1 MPTHGNA
8 PAGCLAASLAA
19 IELAKLLAGERG
31 DVAAGREV
39 LLDARSHALVAS
51 KLVRNASCRFTHE
64 RWSIERTP
72 DVTLRAALALD
83 GGKGAEAQLCVADS
97 AFVSKLVCEACDCA
111 EEIWRL
117 RESVDERLRR
127 CPRCRALRELRGFD
141 LVERI
146 SADRVPAAL
155 LDRPLSER
163 GLRAGEVFGVEGG
176 ADGPR
181 YFGLGLD
188 ALAPAPGATVV
199 VAGLGNIGSYLAP
212 LVARMPSVSHV
223 ILCDPDV
230 YEPHQVAGQDIEASF
245 GGRAKAEVQAERLR
259 RIRPTLGIE
268 VFVAPVEQL
277 PLGRLL
283 GAITVSCLDSRAA
296 RLRLAARAWRAGS
309 PFVDAAVGGGPSLTV
324 RTTVYLPEADAA
336 CFECAFD
343 ANDYATLEQV
353 QPCAAAA

>member
-1 MPTHGNA
+1 MPTNGSA

-19 IELAKLLAGERG
+19 IELAKLLAGERE

-51 KLVRNASCRFTHE
+51 KLVRNPSCRFSHE

-83 GGKGAEAQLCVADS
+83 GGRGAETQLCVAHA

-111 EEIWRL
+111 EEVWRM

-127 CPRCRALRELRGFD
+127 CPRCSALRELRGFD
-141 LVERI
+141 LVERM

-163 GLRAGEVFGVEGG
+163 GLRAGEVFGVER
-176 ADGPR
+176 AASAR
-181 YFGLGLD
+181 YFALGLE
-188 ALAPAPGATVV
+188 ASSPRAVV
-199 VAGLGNIGSYLAP
+199 IAGLGNIGSFIAP

-230 YEPHQVAGQDIEASF
+230 YEPHQVAGQDIETSF
-245 GGRAKAEVQAERLR
+245 GGRAKAEVQGERLR

-309 PFVDAAVGGGPSLTV
+309 PFVDAAVGGGASLLV
-324 RTTVYLPEADAA
+324 RTSVYLPEADAA